1 MPPVLA
7 AMAFKILLGFAPLLV
22 LPPWQTAQ
30 LFAHRDFPIVPAED
44 GAGVGAGVAAG
55 AGVGVGVGVGVV
67 AAATVFLPSSESE
80 SEPSP
85 PPPQAVI
92 KNEAEIA
99 RKRTLKSRS
108 LVFFEVVMILNM

>member
-7 AMAFKILLGFAPLLV
+7 AMAFKILLGFAPLPV
-22 LPPWQTAQ
+22 SPPWQAAQ
-30 LFAHRDFPIVPAED
+30 LFAHRDLPIVPAED
-44 GAGVGAGVAAG
+44 GVGVGPGAGVGVAAG
-55 AGVGVGVGVGVV
+55 AGVGVV

-80 SEPSP
+80 SELSP

>member
-7 AMAFKILLGFAPLLV
+7 AMAFKILLGFAPLPV
-22 LPPWQTAQ
+22 SPPWQAAQ
-30 LFAHRDFPIVPAED
+30 LFAHRDLPTVPAED
-44 GAGVGAGVAAG
+44 GVGVGPGAGAGVAAG
-55 AGVGVGVGVGVV
+55 AGVGVV

-80 SEPSP
+80 SELSP

>member
-7 AMAFKILLGFAPLLV
+7 AMAFKILLGFAPLPV
-22 LPPWQTAQ
+22 SPPWQTAQ
-30 LFAHRDFPIVPAED
+30 LFAHRDLPIVPAED
-44 GAGVGAGVAAG
+44 GVGVGAGVGVAAG
-55 AGVGVGVGVGVV
+55 AGVGVGVV
-67 AAATVFLPSSESE
+67 AAATVLLPSSEL
-80 SEPSP
+80 EPELSP

-108 LVFFEVVMILNM
+108 LVFFEVVMVLNM